1 MKSPLF
7 SLPALALLLALGM
20 AHAQAADCAKAS
32 TQAEMTACASQ
43 TLTQADADLN
53 ANYLAYRAKLDKA
66 RQNQI
71 RDVQLAWLKYRD
83 LSCRFESS
91 ASAGGSAASLA
102 LQTCLAD
109 KTRQRADEIKAL
121 AGCQEGDLNCVR

>member
-1 MKSPLF
+1 MKAPL
-7 SLPALALLLALGM
+7 SLLAAALLLCAGS
-20 AHAQAADCAKAS
+20 AFAADCAKAA
-32 TQAEMTACASQ
+32 TQAEMNACASQ
-43 TLTQADADLN
+43 TLTQNDADLN
-53 ANYLAYRAKLDKA
+53 ATYMAYRDKLNKA
-66 RQNQI
+66 QQNQL
-71 RDVQLAWLKYRD
+71 REVQLAWLKYRD

-109 KTRQRADEIKAL
+109 KTRQRADELKNL